1 MRRPYLISEIIEP
14 IDILRKKFPS
24 LTISTDI
31 ICGFPG
37 ESENNFHRTINLIKW
52 LKPEILN
59 ISKFTGRPGTEAK
72 KMKQVDSREIKER
85 SIRLTRVFRN
95 SLLTINEKW
104 NGWEGEVLVLHKG
117 AEKNQAFARNYA
129 YKNIFIDDYDNEF
142 GKFVKI
148 KIIKVEGFN
157 LFGKKIK

>member
-1 MRRPYLISEIIEP
+1 M
-14 IDILRKKFPS
+14 
-24 LTISTDI
+24 
-31 ICGFPG
+31 
-37 ESENNFHRTINLIKW
+37 
-52 LKPEILN
+52 N

-117 AEKNQAFARNYA
+117 AKKNQAFARNYA
-129 YKNIFIDDYDNEF
+129 YKNVFIDDYDNEF
-142 GKFVKI
+142 GKFVNI